1 MSKIIVAAFASVF
14 LLSSTAAIAS
24 GNTESTLAPIA
35 AKDILNYLSCK
46 DKKPTD
52 VVKSS
57 TDVENGKIVRAK
69 CADVVAIVEKA
80 RKASG
85 DGWQGGY

>member
-14 LLSSTAAIAS
+14 LLSSTVAVAS
-24 GNTESTLAPIA
+24 GNLESSLAPIA
-35 AKDILNYLSCK
+35 AKDLLNHLSCK

-52 VVKSS
+52 VVKSR

-69 CADVVAIVEKA
+69 CSDVAAVIEKA

>member
-1 MSKIIVAAFASVF
+1 MSKIIVAAFVSVF

-24 GNTESTLAPIA
+24 GNTESSLTPIA

-52 VVKSS
+52 VVKSR
-57 TDVENGKIVRAK
+57 TDVENGKIVRVK
-69 CADVVAIVEKA
+69 CADVIAIVEKA
-80 RKASG
+80 RSESG
-85 DGWQGGY
+85 DAWQGGY